1 MLRRGPGASVVI
13 LPGSEGSLAGAAAL
27 IGELPQ
33 DATVMTV
40 EHPGL
45 DPDHTLAERYVD
57 AVQANLVPG
66 RKLIV
71 VGISLGGRFAPEMA
85 AMLGRLDAWA
95 HTDMD
100 VYMLDSPA
108 SSSSPS
114 SEYAVRHP
122 RLAFSYVGAKRGGLG
137 SEEGNVA
144 QWKATFAE
152 GKMYEVDCSHAD
164 LWGEAA
170 SKETARII
178 AAGSF

>member
-1 MLRRGPGASVVI
+1 VLRRGPGASVVI
-13 LPGSEGSLAGAAAL
+13 LPGSEGSLAGAASL
-27 IGELPQ
+27 ISELPQ

-45 DPDHTLAERYVD
+45 DPDHTLAERYAD

-71 VGISLGGRFAPEMA
+71 VGISLGGRFAPETA

-95 HTDMD
+95 HTAMD

-108 SSSSPS
+108 SSAS
-114 SEYAVRHP
+114 SEYAVRHHA

-137 SEEGNVA
+137 SEEDNVA
-144 QWKATFAE
+144 RWKATFAG